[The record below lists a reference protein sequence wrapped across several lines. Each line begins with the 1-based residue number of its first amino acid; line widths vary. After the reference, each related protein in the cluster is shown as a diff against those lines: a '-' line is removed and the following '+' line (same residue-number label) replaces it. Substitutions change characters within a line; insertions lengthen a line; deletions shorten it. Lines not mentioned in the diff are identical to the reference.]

1 MTDVRSP
8 LQLLAIWVLI
18 TALTRPLAGQ
28 TAPPVATDEAL
39 PDSTGAIAQPRT
51 ALLLG
56 LIPGGGQVY
65 NRAWIKA
72 LIVVAAECYYVYQ
85 FQVSRD
91 RLHDLDD
98 LSSPLRGRYLEKR
111 NKYAWWVALV
121 YLWGMLDAYVDAH
134 LAGFPPDTSDQ
145 FSPLPTAPN
154 EDRP

>member
-1 MTDVRSP
+1 MKSP
-8 LQLLAIWVLI
+8 LQLLTIGALV
-18 TALTRPLAGQ
+18 TVLTRSLPGQ
-28 TAPPVATDEAL
+28 TAPPVAEDEAL
-39 PDSTGAIAQPRT
+39 SDSTGSIAQPRT

-72 LIVVAAECYYVYQ
+72 LIVVAAESYYVYQ
-85 FQVSRD
+85 FRLNRD
-91 RLHDLDD
+91 RFNDFDD
-98 LSSPLRGRYLEKR
+98 TLPLSQGRYLEKR

-134 LAGFPPDTSDQ
+134 LEGFPPDTSYQ
-145 FSPLPTAPN
+145 SPPPPTAPN